1 MKITI
6 KCNWACL
13 QREVERR
20 HCPKTAG
27 LESTQPSHMEEKKQ
41 KILRDLTITAL

>member
-6 KCNWACL
+6 TRNWACL

-27 LESTQPSHMEEKKQ
+27 LESTQPSHTEEKYQ
-41 KILRDLTITAL
+41 KILRDVTITAL